1 MTAWWMTTTRVR
13 NVRVRSSAK
22 LRALAIGSVKSP
34 ADATEVETDVMRI
47 PAADRRRCCRR
58 QPDSAR
64 PSSASIS
71 SAAGELG
78 QDHHG
83 VRHGTRSLRPPGYT
97 KANRTIDGG
106 LTSVRALSCDLLDLD
121 LLRIERQVTGDF
133 SHCRERRFIRP
144 D

>member
-22 LRALAIGSVKSP
+22 LRSLATGAVKSS

-64 PSSASIS
+64 PGSASIS

-78 QDHHG
+78 EDPEAWNQIHAPG
-83 VRHGTRSLRPPGYT
+83 PGYT
-97 KANRTIDGG
+97 RVTTS
-106 LTSVRALSCDLLDLD
+106 LTV
-121 LLRIERQVTGDF
+121 
-133 SHCRERRFIRP
+133 
-144 D
+144 